1 MLMSE
6 IVTLIMAG
14 GSGKRLW
21 PISRKLL
28 PKQFLELPDG
38 TTLLEKAF
46 ERAMKVSDNDEIF
59 VVTNKDYF
67 FQVEEIFDV
76 ANKGK
81 NFNLIQILEPSS
93 RNTAPAIALS
103 AKFISDF
110 YENSS
115 SNLLV
120 FASDQIIEDLEGFKE
135 SVLDAAEIAKK
146 EKIVT
151 FGIKPNFASTD
162 FGYIRFKENEIL
174 QFKEKPDLKTAQQ
187 YFNSGEYLWNSGM
200 FMFKLKKFFGEI
212 KSHCPELYKK
222 CQDSKNFIE
231 KMGKHTIFDKDFY
244 DDITDISIDYAVM
257 EKTESGAVVISKFDW
272 DDLGNLNSFADMVE
286 PDIDGNRSTHE
297 KNIFQESKNVS
308 IISEDLTICSLGLS
322 DLLVVQTKDSVL
334 VADKNKINSINLLY
348 EKLKKQNKDIVESH
362 REVQRPWGKYDSIDH
377 DKGFQVKRIT
387 VKSGQKLS
395 VQSHKH
401 RSEHWV
407 VVSGRAKIHYGDKS
421 FEIGVN
427 ESTYHDKE
435 VIHALENPYEE
446 ELILIEV
453 QVGDYVGEDDII
465 RYSDIYGRS

>member
-1 MLMSE
+1 MSE

>member
-1 MLMSE
+1 MSE

-46 ERAMKVSDNDEIF
+46 ERAMKVSDNKEIF

-67 FQVEEIFDV
+67 FQVEEIFDI
-76 ANKGK
+76 ANKEK

-115 SNLLV
+115 SSLLV
-120 FASDQIIEDLEGFKE
+120 FASDQIIENLEGFRE

-162 FGYIRFKENEIL
+162 FGYIKFKGNEIL
-174 QFKEKPDLKTAQQ
+174 QFKEKPDFKTAQE
-187 YFNSGEYLWNSGM
+187 YSNSGEYLWNSGM
-200 FMFKLKKFFGEI
+200 FMFKLEKFFSEI
-212 KSHCPELYKK
+212 KRHCPELNKK
-222 CQDSKNFIE
+222 CQDSKNFIK

-244 DDITDISIDYAVM
+244 SDITDISIDYAVM
-257 EKTESGAVVISKFDW
+257 EKTESGAVVNSKFDW
-272 DDLGNLNSFADMVE
+272 DDLGNLNSFANMVE
-286 PDIDGNRSTHE
+286 PDIDGNRTTN
-297 KNIFQESKNVS
+297 KQNIFQESKNVS

-387 VKSGQKLS
+387 VNSGQKLS

>member
-1 MLMSE
+1 MSE

-151 FGIKPNFASTD
+151 FGIKPKFASTD

-308 IISEDLTICSLGLS
+308 IISEDLTICTLGLS
-322 DLLVVQTKDSVL
+322 NLLVVQTKDSVL

>member
-1 MLMSE
+1 MSE

-38 TTLLEKAF
+38 KTLLENAF

-222 CQDSKNFIE
+222 CQD
-231 KMGKHTIFDKDFY
+231 
-244 DDITDISIDYAVM
+244 
-257 EKTESGAVVISKFDW
+257 
-272 DDLGNLNSFADMVE
+272 
-286 PDIDGNRSTHE
+286 
-297 KNIFQESKNVS
+297 
-308 IISEDLTICSLGLS
+308 
-322 DLLVVQTKDSVL
+322 
-334 VADKNKINSINLLY
+334 
-348 EKLKKQNKDIVESH
+348 
-362 REVQRPWGKYDSIDH
+362 
-377 DKGFQVKRIT
+377 
-387 VKSGQKLS
+387 
-395 VQSHKH
+395 
-401 RSEHWV
+401 
-407 VVSGRAKIHYGDKS
+407 
-421 FEIGVN
+421 
-427 ESTYHDKE
+427 
-435 VIHALENPYEE
+435 
-446 ELILIEV
+446 
-453 QVGDYVGEDDII
+453 
-465 RYSDIYGRS
+465 